1 MSSSPHC
8 TLTELTK
15 GRRKK
20 VALFFLS
27 PAQGLHAPQ
36 RIQPHG
42 PSPTFLGEALSTS
55 PQNPVP
61 EQEGGPASC
70 PRKQE
75 AEALKGLWLIPSCLG
90 RTKIPAPPDAQ
101 HLPTPLLG
109 SAPCYPTRF
118 CCTLDPS
125 PQGRT
130 SGDAECASSCSRP
143 VVSDLFPS

>member
-42 PSPTFLGEALSTS
+42 PSPTFWEKLSPLLPRTQCQS
-55 PQNPVP
+55 RKGVLPPV
-61 EQEGGPASC
+61 
-70 PRKQE
+70 
-75 AEALKGLWLIPSCLG
+75 LKGLWLIPSCLG